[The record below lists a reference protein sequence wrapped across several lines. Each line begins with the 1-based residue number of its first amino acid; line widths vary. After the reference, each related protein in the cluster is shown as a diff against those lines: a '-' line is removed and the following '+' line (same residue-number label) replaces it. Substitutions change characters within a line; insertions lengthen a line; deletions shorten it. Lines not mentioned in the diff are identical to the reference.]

1 MFCKYC
7 GTKNEQ
13 SATFCTGCGRPLNGS
28 QNRQNSYQN
37 EQRNYQSHQESYQES
52 KPKSSNPILILG
64 IAIMLLGILGG
75 GVALIFPKMLNN
87 KEEAR
92 TELRGAS
99 KETQTSQLLES
110 ETTQAPSTTAYVP
123 ILEHESTTK
132 STEISKETQK
142 EEYELEQK
150 KQQESIQKQRELEE
164 EQKQSESMKKEMQQE
179 LATTTREETKK
190 STSSERSPFY
200 GIWCHA
206 AKRESNAQKEANA
219 LRKKG
224 LDAQVFL
231 TTDWS
236 NLNSVPWYVVS
247 AGTYSSK
254 AEAKAALSKVQS
266 IYSDAYVKY
275 SGDWQGD
282 Y

>member
-13 SATFCTGCGRPLNGS
+13 NATFCTGCGRPLNGS
-28 QNRQNSYQN
+28 QNSYQN
-37 EQRNYQSHQESYQES
+37 EQRNYQNQQEDYQDF

-64 IAIMLLGILGG
+64 IIIMLLGILGG
-75 GVALIFPKMLNN
+75 GSALILPKILNN
-87 KEEAR
+87 KEKSW

-99 KETQTSQLLES
+99 KETQTGQLLES
-110 ETTQAPSTTAYVP
+110 ETMQAPSTTAYVQ

-132 STEISKETQK
+132 STEIPKETQK
-142 EEYELEQK
+142 EETYELEQNK
-150 KQQESIQKQRELEE
+150 KYQSV
-164 EQKQSESMKKEMQQE
+164 EQKQSESVKRETQQE
-179 LATTTREETKK
+179 LTTTTREETKK
-190 STSSERSPFY
+190 PTSSERSPFY

>member
-1 MFCKYC
+1 
-7 GTKNEQ
+7 
-13 SATFCTGCGRPLNGS
+13 
-28 QNRQNSYQN
+28 
-37 EQRNYQSHQESYQES
+37 
-52 KPKSSNPILILG
+52 
-64 IAIMLLGILGG
+64 
-75 GVALIFPKMLNN
+75 
-87 KEEAR
+87 
-92 TELRGAS
+92 
-99 KETQTSQLLES
+99 
-110 ETTQAPSTTAYVP
+110 
-123 ILEHESTTK
+123 
-132 STEISKETQK
+132 
-142 EEYELEQK
+142 
-150 KQQESIQKQRELEE
+150 
-164 EQKQSESMKKEMQQE
+164 MKKEMQQA
-179 LATTTREETKK
+179 LTTTTRESTKK
-190 STSSERSPFY
+190 YTSSGRSPFY

-206 AKRESNAQKEANA
+206 AKRKSNAQKEANA